1 MHSVLG
7 IIEAAREET
16 NQKDLEQYFSMQE
29 KTLKRMNDLIN
40 DIIDFS
46 KNKRLRLDLKEID
59 FAKLVEN
66 ALEDHSFML
75 NAQNIHKNIN
85 IKQYEKFVSDP
96 RRISV
101 VINNLISNA
110 IKYADP
116 SKEQQEITISIT
128 VADSMAVIE
137 VADNGI
143 GIEEQHLDKIFTLF
157 YRATSRT
164 TGSGLGLYIIKETVE
179 KLNGYITISSKKGK
193 GTVIKITVPDMGHA
207 L

>member
-1 MHSVLG
+1 VLG
-7 IIEAAREET
+7 IITAAREET
-16 NQKDLEQYFSMQE
+16 DTKTLQQYFLMQE
-29 KTLKRMNDLIN
+29 NTLKRMNNLIN

-46 KNKRLRLDLKEID
+46 KNKRLRVDLKEID

-66 ALEDHSFML
+66 ALEDHSFMM

-85 IKQYEKFVSDP
+85 VNQYEKFVSDS
-96 RRISV
+96 RRISI

-116 SKEQQEITISIT
+116 AKEQQEITINIS
-128 VADSMAVIE
+128 VVDNMAIIE

-157 YRATSRT
+157 YRATSST

-179 KLNGYITISSKKGK
+179 KLGGYITINSKKDK
-193 GTVIKITVPDMGHA
+193 GTVIKITIPDLGHT